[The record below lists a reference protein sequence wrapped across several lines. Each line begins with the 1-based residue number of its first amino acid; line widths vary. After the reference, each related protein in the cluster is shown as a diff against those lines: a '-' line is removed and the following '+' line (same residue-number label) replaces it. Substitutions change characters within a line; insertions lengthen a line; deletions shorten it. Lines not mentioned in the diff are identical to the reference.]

1 MVQHQKTERRE
12 RLMGH
17 SCGAG
22 RDILDRVGDKW
33 SACVLFLLGDRSRR
47 FMDLRRSIEG
57 ISQRMLTVTLRNLER
72 DGLITRAV
80 FAIVPPRVDYALTPL
95 GRTLRQTVVGL
106 VAWAENHAGEI
117 ERARASYDGRTRS
130 KVRVVPGT
138 GQAAK
143 TVTLTIATVNNPDMV
158 VMQSLTNHFEAKNP
172 TIKVNYVVLPENDL
186 RQKVTRDV
194 ATGAG
199 AFDIVTVGTYE
210 VPFWAKN
217 KWLVSLEPFFESMS
231 AADSAAYDRADLLKP
246 VMKALSVGGQ
256 AYAVPFYAESSMT
269 YYRKDLF
276 SQARLRMP
284 LHPTWDQVAAF
295 AKKIHNPRQKIYGI
309 LLRGLPGWGE
319 QLALLDTVINTFGGR
334 WFDMKWHPQLT
345 SPTFTKAVTFYVDLL
360 RSAGEPGATSSGF
373 TELETLMSQG
383 NAAMCVDATVAAGY
397 LADPKM
403 CKVADNIGFAY
414 SPMKVTSKGSH
425 WLWAWSLGLEG
436 SSKHKP
442 EAFKFLTWAT
452 SPAYIKLVASKR
464 GWVAVP
470 PGTRYSTYNSPG
482 YKQVAAFAP
491 IVEDS
496 INTADPTDATLQKVP
511 YTGIQYVGIPE
522 FAGIG
527 TTVSQFIAA
536 AIAGTDTVQGALH
549 KAQQSVEQT
558 MKQAGYL
565 V

>member
-1 MVQHQKTERRE
+1 M
-12 RLMGH
+12 
-17 SCGAG
+17 
-22 RDILDRVGDKW
+22 
-33 SACVLFLLGDRSRR
+33 SRR
-47 FMDLRRSIEG
+47 VRG
-57 ISQRMLTVTLRNLER
+57 IVLV
-72 DGLITRAV
+72 AV
-80 FAIVPPRVDYALTPL
+80 SLALTA
-95 GRTLRQTVVGL
+95 GL
-106 VAWAENHAGEI
+106 V
-117 ERARASYDGRTRS
+117 
-130 KVRVVPGT
+130 PLQ
-138 GQAAK
+138 GQAAP

-158 VMQSLTNHFEAKNP
+158 VMQSLTSDFEAKNP
-172 TIKVNYVVLPENDL
+172 GITVNYVVLPENDL
-186 RQKVTRDV
+186 RQKVTTDV

-199 AFDIVTVGTYE
+199 GFDIVTVGTYE

-217 KWLVSLEPFFESMS
+217 KWLVSLEPFFGGMS
-231 AADSAAYDRADLLKP
+231 SAEARAYDRADLLRP

-256 AYAVPFYAESSMT
+256 AYALPFYAESSMT

-276 SQARLRMP
+276 ARAGLTMP
-284 LHPTWDQVAAF
+284 LHPTWDQVAGF
-295 AKKIHNPRQKIYGI
+295 ARKLNNPQQKVYGI

-319 QLALLDTVINTFGGR
+319 QLAPLDTVINTFGGR
-334 WFDMKWHPQLT
+334 WFDMAWQPQLT
-345 SPTFTKAVTFYVDLL
+345 SPAFEKAVTFYVNLL
-360 RSAGEPGATSSGF
+360 RAAGEPGATSSGF

-383 NAAMCVDATVAAGY
+383 NAAMWVDATVAAGY
-397 LADPKM
+397 LADPKTS
-403 CKVADNIGFAY
+403 KIAGTIGFAY
-414 SPMKVTSKGSH
+414 SPQEVTPKGSH

-436 SSKHKP
+436 SSRHKA

-452 SPAYIKLVASKR
+452 SPDYLRLVAARR

-482 YKQVAAFAP
+482 YKQVAAFAS

-536 AIAGTDTVQGALH
+536 AIAGTDTVSGALQ

-558 MKQAGYL
+558 MRQSGYL
-565 V
+565 K